1 MAASCNSRKGCGW
14 LPFVQGER
22 GGMEAFAVVFASIVP
37 LACVASGLLLA
48 VLIPRPFSFLL
59 SHSHIPIFIKGFRVF
74 LGSLPLHLRQ
84 CYCPWHAGRGS
95 SVSFL
100 FLCVMHTVRRECMRK
115 PTPT

>member
-1 MAASCNSRKGCGW
+1 MAASCDSLKGCGW

-22 GGMEAFAVVFASIVP
+22 GGMEAFAVVFSSIVP

-48 VLIPRPFSFLL
+48 VLIPWPFSFLL
-59 SHSHIPIFIKGFRVF
+59 SHSHIPISIKGFCAF
-74 LGSLPLHLRQ
+74 LGSLALHLRQ
-84 CYCPWHAGRGS
+84 CCCPWHAGRGS

-115 PTPT
+115 LTPT